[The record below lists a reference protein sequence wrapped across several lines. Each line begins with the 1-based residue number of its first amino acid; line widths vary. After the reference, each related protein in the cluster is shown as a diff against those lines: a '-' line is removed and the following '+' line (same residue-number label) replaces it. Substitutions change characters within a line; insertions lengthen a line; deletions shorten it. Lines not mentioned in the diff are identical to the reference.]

1 MYKAVRMFRR
11 DGLLPVL
18 STLAV
23 RIRSEALRR
32 QHGYPSGFLVEQG
45 TAWLTGPYASIGQGL
60 RVGRRC
66 RIETISNH
74 NGIAY
79 TPHLKIGNRVSMND
93 DVHIGCALSIT
104 IGDDVLLAGKIF
116 ISDHNHGDYS
126 GTLQDSAQ
134 SLPSERALGLA
145 PVVIGDR
152 AWLGEMV
159 SVLPGVT
166 IGEGSIIGSNS
177 VVSRDIPPMTI
188 AVGSPARPV
197 KYFDSVTAT
206 WKRIEQSKETEEQV
220 K

>member
-1 MYKAVRMFRR
+1 MYRAVKMFRR

-18 STLAV
+18 STLAA
-23 RIRSEALRR
+23 RLRSEALRR
-32 QHGYPSGFLVEQG
+32 QHGYPAGFLVEAG
-45 TAWLTGPYASIGQGL
+45 TAWLTGPHASVGQDL

-66 RIETISNH
+66 RIETISSH
-74 NGIAY
+74 NGVTY
-79 TPHLKIGNRVSMND
+79 TPRLKIGDRVSMND

-104 IGDDVLLAGKIF
+104 IGNDVLLAGKIF

-126 GTLQDSAQ
+126 GTFQDSAK
-134 SLPSERALGLA
+134 SSPGDRALGLA
-145 PVVIGDR
+145 PVVIEER
-152 AWLGEMV
+152 VWLGEMV

-197 KYFDSVTAT
+197 KYFDSVSGT
-206 WKRIEQSKETEEQV
+206 WERIERSVNNKEQEG
-220 K
+220 